1 MLALAWL
8 QTWSHHAIISLNVA
22 LLPYVGRLGLP
33 LAGMHAC
40 CSDGGGAGMDVA
52 ISGGGSIFDA
62 IVNVFNVSLVRNAA
76 AVTGMLFL
84 SPR

>member
-1 MLALAWL
+1 
-8 QTWSHHAIISLNVA
+8 
-22 LLPYVGRLGLP
+22 
-33 LAGMHAC
+33 
-40 CSDGGGAGMDVA
+40 MDVA

-62 IVNVFNVSLVRNAA
+62 IVNVFNVSLVCNAA